1 MLLDNVVRLQGLLWV
16 LVVRVELCNLVY
28 VYVDWQEFSVFQVG
42 IGYLYV
48 WIRCYALQYR
58 CPCDVQLYSSQFLE
72 NESVECNIDQE
83 KYSCN
88 LNYRHRSDFKQL
100 R

>member
-1 MLLDNVVRLQGLLWV
+1 M

-28 VYVDWQEFSVFQVG
+28 VHVDWQEFSVFQVG

-48 WIRCYALQYR
+48 WIRCYALQYI

-72 NESVECNIDQE
+72 IESIEYNIDQE

-88 LNYRHRSDFKQL
+88 YRHRSDFKHL